1 MRIELWNKN
10 KLLVSVAVAEQPEQ
24 AAETVNTYE
33 YGALTTNRLL
43 KTLAHDV
50 AKLKK
55 TVQDSSAS

>member
-1 MRIELWNKN
+1 MRIELWQKE
-10 KLLVSVAVAEQPEQ
+10 KLLAVVAVAEQPEQ

-50 AKLKK
+50 SRALRN
-55 TVQDSSAS
+55 SGR